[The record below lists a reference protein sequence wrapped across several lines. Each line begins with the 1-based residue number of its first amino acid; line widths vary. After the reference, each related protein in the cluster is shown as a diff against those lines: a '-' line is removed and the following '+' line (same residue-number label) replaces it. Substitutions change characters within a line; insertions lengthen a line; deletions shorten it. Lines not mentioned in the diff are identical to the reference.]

1 MYNVKTIYTFQESIN
16 LKSLVPFSKPWN
28 LGSPFKAI
36 FYDDFPTAPVW
47 TLSGGDYIS
56 KPHIEDLFKLLKG
69 RFYDWYAVEIDSE
82 DDPLTATSPELIN
95 FMARFMAILVN
106 TYDKYAAILDSFA
119 VANTKLMGQ
128 VESSTETGYND
139 TPQSEGDYTD
149 STHRTTYTKVTSL
162 VDGATP
168 IDRLDEIQK
177 KIRNIMLEWSDE
189 FKPLFWTE

>member
-1 MYNVKTIYTFQESIN
+1 MYNVKTIYTFKEVLDFLDN
-16 LKSLVPFSKPWN
+16 NPNAPWDMEN
-28 LGSPFKAI
+28 SFHDEYYTTYGS
-36 FYDDFPTAPVW
+36 APLW
-47 TLSGGDYIS
+47 TSATPPAA
-56 KPHIEDLFKLLKG
+56 KPHIDDLYELLFA
-69 RFYDWYAVEIDSE
+69 RFSGWYCVEV
-82 DDPLTATSPELIN
+82 DDTLTATEIKSQFLDKMINILI
-95 FMARFMAILVN
+95 N

-119 VANTKLMGQ
+119 TAKAKLMGQ

-149 STHRTTYTKVTSL
+149 STHRTSYTKVKSL

-189 FKPLFWTE
+189 FKPLFWME

>member
-1 MYNVKTIYTFQESIN
+1 MYNVKTIYTFKEAID
-16 LKSLVPFSKPWN
+16 LKSVVPFSPWG
-28 LGSPFKAI
+28 LGSIFKVV
-36 FYDDFPTAPVW
+36 FPYSTYNNAPIWV
-47 TLSGGDYIS
+47 SNEGDHDP
-56 KPHIEDLFKLLKG
+56 KPYIEDLFNLLKA
-69 RFYDWYAVEIDSE
+69 RFYDWYAVEIDSA
-82 DDPLTATSPELIN
+82 DDPLTNSSPELTDFMIKFIN
-95 FMARFMAILVN
+95 VLVN

-119 VANTKLMGQ
+119 IAKAKLMGQ

-149 STHRTTYTKVTSL
+149 STHRSSYTKVTSL

-189 FKPLFWTE
+189 FKPLFWIE